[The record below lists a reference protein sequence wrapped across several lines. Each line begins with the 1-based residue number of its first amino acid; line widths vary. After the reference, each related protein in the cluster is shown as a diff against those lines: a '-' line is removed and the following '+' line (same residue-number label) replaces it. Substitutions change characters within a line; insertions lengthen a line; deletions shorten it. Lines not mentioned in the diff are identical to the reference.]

1 MRVET
6 YRIGPKPHMSAPG
19 RAEARIGAAID
30 QAAWECTDACPDC
43 EERRIGELHLE
54 AALDAFM
61 RAAARIGEPE
71 AAGVGRS
78 AGADGGD

>member
-30 QAAWECTDACPDC
+30 QAVWECGRACPDGDARA
-43 EERRIGELHLE
+43 EGLALLER
-54 AALDAFM
+54 
-61 RAAARIGEPE
+61 ARGTFLR
-71 AAGVGRS
+71 GVGDGREHAAPGRG
-78 AGADGGD
+78 AGQDTD